1 MFSIVWALAPLAA
14 FLNNVVEVRFDAF
27 KILLEHRRPIPRC
40 VFSCRAD
47 GVSDESDAELVVLRF
62 SEDVGIGG
70 WLAVFESSIK
80 LALPVVAGLAVIA
93 TGGVRRSPPK
103 PCLRPLCLTL
113 LPQMEWWMYS
123 TCHVGWDPNDSRMV
137 PDWDCFSHE
146 WGIRLLAAVAAE
158 RAGATAVSLIATMS
172 PYDDATRKTIQ
183 MQNKQNELAV
193 QNTMLPD
200 VPAGLIEDLRF
211 LFATYACAREPELS
225 DGCALTNFPL
235 QVRRQRQWR
244 VEP

>member
-93 TGGVRRSPPK
+93 TGGVRVSSSSP
-103 PCLRPLCLTL
+103 
-113 LPQMEWWMYS
+113 
-123 TCHVGWDPNDSRMV
+123 
-137 PDWDCFSHE
+137 
-146 WGIRLLAAVAAE
+146 
-158 RAGATAVSLIATMS
+158 
-172 PYDDATRKTIQ
+172 
-183 MQNKQNELAV
+183 
-193 QNTMLPD
+193 
-200 VPAGLIEDLRF
+200 
-211 LFATYACAREPELS
+211 ACVR
-225 DGCALTNFPL
+225 CA
-235 QVRRQRQWR
+235 
-244 VEP
+244 